1 MKRKSIVALMIALIM
16 TLSTTI
22 ISASTPPVLFNGES
36 VDVSAVIID
45 NRTLLPARDIV
56 DLIGGDIDWDGELRQ
71 VTILYHEIEILL
83 TIDGNI
89 ALVNDEEIEL
99 DVPAQ
104 LVNDRTKVPLRFV
117 AESLGVNVDF
127 IYGTVVV
134 DQMVWLSATGARW
147 HLVDDCGNMDPYRAR
162 IVTLQYARA
171 FPYVDGPCGMCNPP
185 E

>member
-1 MKRKSIVALMIALIM
+1 MNIKRIITLIIALTL
-16 TLSTTI
+16 TLSATI
-22 ISASTPPVLFNGES
+22 VSANTPPVLWNGKP
-36 VDVSAVIID
+36 VDVSAVIVD
-45 NRTLLPARDIV
+45 DRTLLPARDIV
-56 DLIGGDIDWDGELRQ
+56 DLIGGDIDWNPELRQ
-71 VTILYHEIEILL
+71 VTILYREIEILL
-83 TIDGNI
+83 TIDSNI
-89 ALVNDEEIEL
+89 ALVNDEEVEL

-127 IYGTVVV
+127 IYGIVII
-134 DQMVWLSATGARW
+134 DQMVWLSATGIRW

-171 FPYVDGPCGMCNPP
+171 NPYVDGPCGMCNPP

>member
-1 MKRKSIVALMIALIM
+1 MNRKSIVTLILALIM
-16 TLSTTI
+16 TLSAAI
-22 ISASTPPVLFNGES
+22 ISASTPLVLFNGEP

-45 NRTLLPARDIV
+45 DRTLLPARDIV
-56 DLIGGDIDWDGELRQ
+56 DLIGGDIDWNGELRQ
-71 VTILYHEIEILL
+71 VTVLYRETVILL
-83 TIDGNI
+83 TIDSNI
-89 ALVNDEEIEL
+89 AFVNDVEIEL

-127 IYGTVVV
+127 IYGTVVI

-147 HLVDDCGNMDPYRAR
+147 HLIDDCGNMDPYRAR

-171 FPYVDGPCGMCNPP
+171 FPYVDGSCGMCNPP